1 MLKTIL
7 GLIAVI
13 VIAILSSMLLDE
25 STMSYFRN
33 DHVSIIDE
41 KNLFGLNDKG
51 NGNLV
56 SNTNS
61 IDFLL
66 NSQVSDDV
74 PLHF

>member
-7 GLIAVI
+7 GLLAVI

-25 STMSYFRN
+25 STMSYFRSDN
-33 DHVSIIDE
+33 VSIIDQTD
-41 KNLFGLNDKG
+41 LFGSNA
-51 NGNLV
+51 NANAN
-56 SNTNS
+56 SNT
-61 IDFLL
+61 FLM

>member
-7 GLIAVI
+7 GLLAVI

-25 STMSYFRN
+25 STMSYFRS
-33 DHVSIIDE
+33 DHVSIIDQS
-41 KNLFGLNDKG
+41 NLFG
-51 NGNLV
+51 
-56 SNTNS
+56 SNTNTNANS
-61 IDFLL
+61 NTFLM

>member
-7 GLIAVI
+7 GLLAVI

-25 STMSYFRN
+25 STMSYFRS
-33 DHVSIIDE
+33 DHVSIIDQT
-41 KNLFGLNDKG
+41 NLFG
-51 NGNLV
+51 
-56 SNTNS
+56 SNANANT
-61 IDFLL
+61 FLM

>member
-7 GLIAVI
+7 GLLVVI

-25 STMSYFRN
+25 TTMSYFRS
-33 DHVSIIDE
+33 DHVSIIDQT
-41 KNLFGLNDKG
+41 NLLGLN
-51 NGNLV
+51 

-61 IDFLL
+61 FLM